1 MQSPAASQ
9 QEAKKPSSDI
19 PSDFLELYL
28 GFLRFGNK
36 LQEFAGE
43 MLSRRACNLPILPR
57 PRAALSLLTAL
68 ALALVVLGG
77 LRLSPGATEPSRQ
90 K

>member
-1 MQSPAASQ
+1 MQSPAASP
-9 QEAKKPSSDI
+9 QEAKKTLVRHT
-19 PSDFLELYL
+19 DFLELYL
-28 GFLRFGNK
+28 GILRFGNK